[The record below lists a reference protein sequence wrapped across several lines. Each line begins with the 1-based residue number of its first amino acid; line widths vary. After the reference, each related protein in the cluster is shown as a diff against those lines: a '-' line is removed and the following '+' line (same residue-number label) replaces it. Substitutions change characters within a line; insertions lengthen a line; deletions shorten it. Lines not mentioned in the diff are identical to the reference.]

1 MAEGKKYKKEL
12 LFAKIFANTQ
22 KNTEQEAP
30 KRMLIVPLLNC
41 GLLILQTLNIMNKH
55 KLNLLKQVDAQL
67 RLSFL

>member
-22 KNTEQEAP
+22 NNTEQEAP
-30 KRMLIVPLLNC
+30 KWMLIVPLLNC

-55 KLNLLKQVDAQL
+55 RLNLLKQVDAQL
-67 RLSFL
+67 RLNFL